1 MEKITKRSLGVFAL
15 FALCLGAAA
24 GAVVWALLKVMN
36 LGIHLL
42 WEVIPKNVGH
52 PVLYTFIVCLA
63 GGLLIGLWQKKFG
76 VLPDTL
82 EDVMADLKKNG
93 TYPYDRLHIL
103 AVSALLPLIFGGSL
117 GPEAGLTGIIVGLCC
132 WIGDRLKYKGSEV
145 RELANAGIAATLG
158 VIFNSPFVGIA
169 NNFENKDLEDEQ
181 PLKTPAEKLDMK
193 KAKTLVYVAAVA
205 GALGAMGGLGQ
216 FFGGGMGIARFG
228 RDVDITISDWK
239 WFALFVLISILCGMA
254 YMLCDRI
261 TSALGGRIADHR
273 IASCMLAGLFLA
285 ALGTL
290 FPWTMF
296 SGEHEMAEMMEV
308 WQQQSFALLF
318 LTGVVKLVLINLC
331 VNLGWRGGNIF
342 PIIFAGVC
350 IGYSLAML
358 TGAEPIFAV
367 AVCVSALCGYIMRKP
382 LTVIGVLLLCFPMTI
397 IIPMATAAYVG
408 SIVPVFGVLKK
419 KGKTV

>member
-1 MEKITKRSLGVFAL
+1 MV
-15 FALCLGAAA
+15 C
-24 GAVVWALLKVMN
+24 AV
-36 LGIHLL
+36 
-42 WEVIPKNVGH
+42 
-52 PVLYTFIVCLA
+52 
-63 GGLLIGLWQKKFG
+63 
-76 VLPDTL
+76 
-82 EDVMADLKKNG
+82 
-93 TYPYDRLHIL
+93 
-103 AVSALLPLIFGGSL
+103 AV
-117 GPEAGLTGIIVGLCC
+117 
-132 WIGDRLKYKGSEV
+132 GDRLKYKGSEGK
-145 RELANAGIAATLG
+145 RAGECGNCRYAGCDFQLSLCQGLPTT
-158 VIFNSPFVGIA
+158 
-169 NNFENKDLEDEQ
+169 FENKDLEDEQ

-358 TGAEPIFAV
+358 TGAEPVFAV